1 MFDRITAQLPVEGL
15 RFWKFGGSEALS
27 GAFIFT
33 LQLLGEDARVDG
45 RALLGK
51 PVTVT
56 VPLPGLVSAPRYFNG
71 KITAVSVGSQALNDT
86 RYAVY
91 TLTVESDLWPLTR
104 DRNQRIFQGQTVPQM
119 VKTVLGGYGVTVED
133 QLRGRYRVW
142 EYCVQY
148 QENSFEFIS
157 RLMALEGIYWYFR
170 HAADSHTLVLAD
182 AAEQH
187 TPFPGYE
194 SIPYHVTASGGTTS
208 EEGLTGW
215 FATERVTPGLY
226 STDDYDFR
234 KPNAWLLHARQNP
247 ASPSPG
253 QIDVYDWP
261 GHFVDHDHGEAYAR
275 IRQQAWQAE
284 HRRISAGGTAS
295 GLAPGHTFTLTK
307 APHPADNGDYLILS
321 ATYAFEENSYASG
334 GGTGSHHTDITVIP
348 AAVTFRPVY
357 DKPWPRTHGPQ
368 TAKVTGPAG
377 ESIWT
382 DKYGRIKVKFHWDR
396 EGKGDDTSSCWVRV
410 SSAWAGQ
417 GFGGVQIPR
426 VGDEVVVDFINGD
439 PDRPIVTGRVYN
451 EASMPP
457 WSLPAAATQMGFLS
471 RSKDGSA
478 ESANALRFED
488 KAGEEQLWVQAQK
501 DMEVNVKADASRS
514 VGKNHT
520 HYVGENEA
528 HRVAGGRIQGVKA
541 NETVLTGGRKSDAA
555 VDEYVLGSG
564 TTLRL
569 VCGDSAIELTAAG
582 QINMTGKG
590 FNIFVEGHGYI
601 NTRDGKLNLN
611 DGTAAATVAPGAGH
625 KGDIV
630 SALKA
635 LFPAN
640 KE

>member
-1 MFDRITAQLPVEGL
+1 MSYRITAQLPVEGL

-91 TLTVESDLWPLTR
+91 TLTVESDPRQEPAHFSGTDGAADGENGAGR
-104 DRNQRIFQGQTVPQM
+104 
-119 VKTVLGGYGVTVED
+119 
-133 QLRGRYRVW
+133 LRGDGGRSAARALPRLGILRAVPG
-142 EYCVQY
+142 
-148 QENSFEFIS
+148 NSFEFIS

-357 DKPWPRTHGPQ
+357 DKPW
-368 TAKVTGPAG
+368 
-377 ESIWT
+377 
-382 DKYGRIKVKFHWDR
+382 
-396 EGKGDDTSSCWVRV
+396 
-410 SSAWAGQ
+410 
-417 GFGGVQIPR
+417 
-426 VGDEVVVDFINGD
+426 
-439 PDRPIVTGRVYN
+439 
-451 EASMPP
+451 
-457 WSLPAAATQMGFLS
+457 SLPAAATQMGFLS

-564 TTLRL
+564 LR
-569 VCGDSAIELTAAG
+569 CGWCVVTA
-582 QINMTGKG
+582 
-590 FNIFVEGHGYI
+590 
-601 NTRDGKLNLN
+601 RL
-611 DGTAAATVAPGAGH
+611 
-625 KGDIV
+625 
-630 SALKA
+630 S
-635 LFPAN
+635 
-640 KE
+640 